1 MLISVVTTMYYS
13 EAYLE
18 EFYRRAVA
26 AITSLGMDVEFVFV
40 DDGSPDSS
48 AALARSFLSR
58 DERVRVVEL
67 TRNYGHHRAIMVGLQ
82 HASGDLIFLIDCDLE
97 ESPELFAEM
106 YAMLQA
112 THYSGAPADV
122 VYAVPKRRKG
132 GWFER
137 ISGALFYK
145 LFKAMSGLNVPAN
158 WMTVRLMTPR
168 YVRALL
174 AHRERE
180 LFLGGLLWITGF
192 RQVGISALKIHK
204 GSTRWNLLRKLR
216 VTLQAFTAF
225 SDRPLWLLTYFGVM
239 TSAASAAGI
248 LLLLTQCLVF
258 GVKYYVGWASVI
270 LGISFFGG
278 LNLFAIA
285 LVGLYVARVFVEV
298 KHRPCLIKDLHDN
311 RQPGVPVPVGDL
323 DSLAA

>member
-1 MLISVVTTMYYS
+1 MRVSVVTTMYYS
-13 EAYLE
+13 EPYLE

-26 AITSLGMDVEFVFV
+26 AIAPLGMEIEFVFV
-40 DDGSPDSS
+40 DDGSPDGS
-48 AALARSFLSR
+48 AALARSFLDR

-106 YAMLQA
+106 YATLEA
-112 THYSGAPADV
+112 SRRSGNPADV
-122 VYAVPKRRKG
+122 VYAVPQRRKG

-145 LFKAMSGLNVPAN
+145 LFTAMSGLNVPAS
-158 WMTVRLMTPR
+158 WMTVRLMTAR

-192 RQVGISALKIHK
+192 RQVGITASKGHK
-204 GSTRWNLLRKLR
+204 GSTRWSLLRKLR
-216 VTLQAFTAF
+216 VSLQAFTAF

-239 TSAASAAGI
+239 ISVASASGI

-258 GVKYYVGWASVI
+258 GVKYYAGWVSVI
-270 LGISFFGG
+270 LAISFFGG
-278 LNLFAIA
+278 LNIFAIA

-298 KHRPCLIKDLHDN
+298 KQRPCLIKDLHDN
-311 RQPGVPVPVGDL
+311 RQPGVRAPVSDL
-323 DSLAA
+323 VPWAA

>member
-26 AITSLGMDVEFVFV
+26 AITPLGMEVEFIFV
-40 DDGSPDSS
+40 DDGSPDGS
-48 AALARSFLSR
+48 AALARSFLGR
-58 DERVRVVEL
+58 AERVRVVEL
-67 TRNYGHHRAIMVGLQ
+67 TRNYGHHRAIMIGLQ
-82 HASGDLIFLIDCDLE
+82 HASGDLVFLIDCDLE

-106 YAMLQA
+106 HATLEA
-112 THYSGAPADV
+112 THRSGAPADV
-122 VYAVPKRRKG
+122 VYAMPQRRKG
-132 GWFER
+132 GRFER

-145 LFKAMSGLNVPAN
+145 LFAVMSGLNVPAS

-204 GSTRWNLLRKLR
+204 GSTRWSLLRKLR
-216 VTLQAFTAF
+216 VSLQAFTAF
-225 SDRPLWLLTYFGVM
+225 SDRPLWLLTYFGMM
-239 TSAASAAGI
+239 TSAVSAAGI

-258 GVKYYVGWASVI
+258 GIKYYVGWVSVI
-270 LGISFFGG
+270 LAISFFGG
-278 LNLFAIA
+278 LSLFAIA

-311 RQPGVPVPVGDL
+311 RQPGALVPVSDL
-323 DSLAA
+323 DSRAA